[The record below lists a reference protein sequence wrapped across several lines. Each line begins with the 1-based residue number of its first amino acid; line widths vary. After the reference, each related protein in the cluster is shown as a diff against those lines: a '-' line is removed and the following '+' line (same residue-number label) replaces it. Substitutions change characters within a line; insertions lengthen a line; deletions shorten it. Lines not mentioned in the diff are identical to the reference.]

1 MRRVHVTCTVPDCE
15 RPHKARGFCPTHYA
29 QHFRGRPVT
38 EAIRSR
44 VREKPEECSEAGCLE
59 PVKAKGLC
67 RAHYQRLLRHG
78 HTRYRD
84 RKRPPK
90 PCSVAGCE
98 NHLYARQLCHRHYV
112 RERMWARYGIDAH
125 RYQTMLDEQNGLC
138 AICGRP
144 ERLVNGRSGKVH
156 AMAVDH
162 CHSTGKVRQLL
173 CSNCN
178 RGLGL
183 FYDDP
188 DLLFKAARYVLR
200 YRAED

>member
-1 MRRVHVTCTVPDCE
+1 MQQVYVTCTVPGCE
-15 RPHKARGFCPTHYA
+15 RPHKARGYCPTHYA

-44 VREKPEECSEAGCLE
+44 VRAKPEECSEAGCSE

-98 NHLYARQLCHRHYV
+98 NHVYAKGLCNSHYV
-112 RERMWARYGIDAH
+112 RQRKRAH
-125 RYQTMLDEQNGLC
+125 RGVGVAEYQRMRAAQRGLC

-144 ERLVNGRSGKVH
+144 ERASDGSSGKLRGL
-156 AMAVDH
+156 AIDH
-162 CHSTGKVRQLL
+162 CHQSGRVRSLL
-173 CSNCN
+173 CSNCK

-183 FYDDP
+183 FHDDP
-188 DLLFKAARYVLR
+188 ELLSKAAQYVLQH
-200 YRAED
+200 RAQE